1 LLLLKFR
8 RALAAAEAVRLP
20 ADSLSHRNFSRHECA
35 AHWILNH
42 LILVHR
48 KTSIIEISMLEFTNG
63 ASHEEKED
71 DQ

>member
-8 RALAAAEAVRLP
+8 RALAAAEAVCLP
-20 ADSLSHRNFSRHECA
+20 PDSLSHRNFSGHECA
-35 AHWILNH
+35 ANGILNH

-48 KTSIIEISMLEFTNG
+48 KTSIIEISMLEFTN
-63 ASHEEKED
+63 STPHEEKEN